1 MPWRTGS
8 ERRQFDNL
16 DDVIIVVVLVVQA
29 RSIVIGGVVR
39 RQMLVGGSGNLMG
52 SQRRSD
58 VPVGGREE
66 RTAEQRHRCHDG
78 EYAPAENDNFHS
90 GIMSFR

>member
-16 DDVIIVVVLVVQA
+16 DNVIIVVVVQA

-39 RQMLVGGSGNLMG
+39 RQMLVDGSGELMA
-52 SQRRSD
+52 SLRRSD

-66 RTAEQRHRCHDG
+66 RTAEQRHRGHDG
-78 EYAPAENDNFHS
+78 E
-90 GIMSFR
+90 